1 MRTKQSRS
9 SCWAESKI
17 KMGANWKVSSE
28 RPHTHACGTRI
39 MLFKIYFS
47 KKLAKKQNRGENVIK
62 SCLWQKNSRNMFL
75 LNAKFKVKKKKT
87 MNNV

>member
-47 KKLAKKQNRGENVIK
+47 KKLAKKT
-62 SCLWQKNSRNMFL
+62 NSRRKCNQILFM
-75 LNAKFKVKKKKT
+75 AKEFEEHVSA
-87 MNNV
+87 